1 MSSSQLPTDD
11 KKGYPDGDRN
21 KNGEGG
27 VYILEKPGRVQGIR
41 AFQTP
46 TCYIGSIIVAFIIY
60 HLNRLNFFESAKT
73 TLCNLL
79 QEFGR
84 CLCNYYT

>member
-1 MSSSQLPTDD
+1 MSSGQLPTDD
-11 KKGYPDGDRN
+11 RKDKPDGD

-60 HLNRLNFFESAKT
+60 HLKRLSFFESVQA

-79 QEFGR
+79 QEFSS
-84 CLCNYYT
+84 CLNGYYT

>member
-1 MSSSQLPTDD
+1 MSSGQLPTDD
-11 KKGYPDGDRN
+11 KKDKPDGDRN

-27 VYILEKPGRVQGIR
+27 VFILEKPGRVQGIR

-60 HLNRLNFFESAKT
+60 HLKRLSFFESVQLT
-73 TLCNLL
+73 VGNLL
-79 QEFGR
+79 QEFSS
-84 CLCNYYT
+84 CLSGYYT